1 MQTQGID
8 DVHRATAKATDAA
21 TQAEGKQIVAD
32 LAALKYELQHDRK
45 LTPLADDGLP
55 DVAKYNTELKQLE
68 EKYGGELKWFN
79 APWLY
84 SECYLYRYT
93 LPS

>member
-8 DVHRATAKATDAA
+8 DVHRATAKATDPI
-21 TQAEGKQIVAD
+21 TQAEGKQIVAQ

-45 LTPLADDGLP
+45 LTPLADDCLP
-55 DVAKYNTELKQLE
+55 DVEKYNHELKQWE

-79 APWLY
+79 APWLFC
-84 SECYLYRYT
+84 ECYLYR
-93 LPS
+93 